1 LIFSFF
7 CPFDKYPKIG
17 YYLFWKDGIFHAM
30 KTVKDKS
37 QLYLFETQ
45 VNKKRH
51 VEPFNTSLLKWVG
64 SKQRM
69 AHEIISYF
77 PVEFGT
83 YFEPFLGSAGVLG
96 TLVPKAAIAS
106 DTFAPLI
113 EIWQTL
119 RKSPVTV
126 KQWYQERWEKMAT
139 GNKVEVYEQ
148 IKASY
153 NAHPNGPDMLFL
165 TRSSYGGVIRFRKV
179 DGYMSTPC
187 GIHNPISPDSF
198 SRRVDEWHK
207 RVSGTTFLHLDYEE
221 AMSLAKPGDLIYCD
235 PPYTHSQAILY
246 GAQSFSLEHLLSV
259 IEKCKAKGVYV
270 VLSIDGTKRSGNLI
284 CDLPIPDGLF
294 KREMLIDIGHSMLKR
309 FQMNGK
315 TLEGEKVS
323 DRLLL
328 TY

>member
-1 LIFSFF
+1 
-7 CPFDKYPKIG
+7 
-17 YYLFWKDGIFHAM
+17 M
-30 KTVKDKS
+30 KSVKDTA

-45 VNKKRH
+45 ANKKRL

-77 PVEFGT
+77 PVELGT
-83 YFEPFLGSAGVLG
+83 YFEPFLGSGGVLG
-96 TLVPKAAIAS
+96 TLAPKTAIAS
-106 DTFAPLI
+106 DTFAPLM

-119 RKSPVTV
+119 KKSPDTLEE
-126 KQWYQERWEKMAT
+126 WYRERWHRMMD
-139 GNKVEVYEQ
+139 GDKVEVYEE

-153 NAHPNGPDMLFL
+153 NANPNGADLLFL
-165 TRSSYGGVIRFRKV
+165 SRSSYGGVVRFRKA

-187 GIHNPISPDSF
+187 GVHKPISPESF
-198 SRRVDEWHK
+198 SRRVKIWHK
-207 RVSGTTFLHLDYEE
+207 RLSGTTLLHLDYEE

-246 GAQSFSLEHLLSV
+246 GAQSFNLEHLLSV
-259 IEKCKAKGVYV
+259 IEKCKNKGVYV
-270 VLSIDGTKRSGNLI
+270 ALSIDGTKRSGDMI
-284 CDLPIPDGLF
+284 CDLPIPKGLF
-294 KREMLIDIGHSMLKR
+294 EREMFIDIGHSMLKR

-315 TLEGEKVS
+315 TLQGERVS